1 MAKSIAEQ
9 LKAKD
14 VVSKPIVKVKEEIKK
29 EEVKD
34 HIPPGSRSE
43 AEYFE
48 KKKSKIEGEPEVEIG
63 VAIKIPAKPSPWQKV
78 HVTKEIRI
86 QTPDMTALL
95 TISISPKGTVSLK
108 TPNSA
113 SKVITPKQLDELI
126 AGTEVAKMLALSAPN
141 KKD

>member
-1 MAKSIAEQ
+1 MAKSI
-9 LKAKD
+9 
-14 VVSKPIVKVKEEIKK
+14 VKEHQEAQKRIEIEHDKQTALSEGK
-29 EEVKD
+29 DLKEVKD

-43 AEYFE
+43 A
-48 KKKSKIEGEPEVEIG
+48 
-63 VAIKIPAKPSPWQKV
+63 KPVKVVKQVSPWQKV

-86 QTPDMTALL
+86 QTPDMTSLL

>member
-9 LKAKD
+9 LKTKD

-43 AEYFE
+43 A
-48 KKKSKIEGEPEVEIG
+48 
-63 VAIKIPAKPSPWQKV
+63 KPVKVVKQVSPWQKV

-86 QTPDMTALL
+86 QTPDMTSLL